1 MKLERTR
8 IRRKRWDLDTHDFR
22 RIESMMEK
30 KKKRRRFTRNVTA
43 WNGSR
48 GGLSALKEATTDR
61 VRCHEVTYL
70 GQLDGKAGLV

>member
-1 MKLERTR
+1 MAGFGHAR
-8 IRRKRWDLDTHDFR
+8 FSR
-22 RIESMMEK
+22 RIESMMEEK
-30 KKKRRRFTRNVTA
+30 EKRRRRFTRNVTA